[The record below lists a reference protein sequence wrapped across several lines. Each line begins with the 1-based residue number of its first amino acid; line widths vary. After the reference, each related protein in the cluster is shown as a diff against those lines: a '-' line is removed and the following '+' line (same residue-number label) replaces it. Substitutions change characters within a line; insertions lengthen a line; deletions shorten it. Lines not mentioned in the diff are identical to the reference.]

1 MIPVFLALLFINLVG
16 VVVCHAVARSR
27 GSKKVVFWTT
37 MGVLFGPL
45 AIPFVLRFVSNHPTI
60 QSPKAPP

>member
-1 MIPVFLALLFINLVG
+1 MVVLFLLLFLINLVG

-37 MGVLFGPL
+37 MGGLFGPF
-45 AIPFVLRFVSNHPTI
+45 AIPFVL
-60 QSPKAPP
+60 KATRPAN